1 MPNQPSPSSERLSGT
16 ISAVPTPNHDIHGPA
31 PRPGTFAG
39 APTLDLWASP
49 TGLHHFSDDTTI
61 NFQCNRWAEAVGPR
75 GVEEVGRVCGQ
86 QKTQADWIEAF
97 LALATSAREEGRDLD
112 AAFYDRGAE
121 FFMTPEDPRKTP
133 TRRRLVGAFQNTF
146 RVVPVMVPYG
156 SAHLPAYD
164 LRPQGEPVSTWV
176 VFGGFDSYI
185 EEFLPALAAVVE
197 QGRRVIA
204 FDGPGQGGA
213 LEEQGLVLT
222 PHWEQPVAAV
232 LDHFALDEVTLV
244 GISLGG
250 ELVVQA
256 AAFEERVRRVVAWNA
271 MDDLLETVLAH
282 APLPRPLVT
291 HGPRRLVNSL
301 IRRRAAT
308 SSIVEWGL
316 WQGMHITGTTSPVD
330 FLRAIS
336 RLHTREV
343 SARVRA
349 DVLLLQ
355 GREDHYVPGDQMWR
369 QARALTGARSVT
381 TRVFTAA
388 EQASSHCQVGNT
400 QLALRTILS
409 WEDAFLTP

>member
-1 MPNQPSPSSERLSGT
+1 MTSESLPIPARHPRPTGVESTSTRDGRGSDPQPSPIRSR
-16 ISAVPTPNHDIHGPA
+16 VPALDLRA
-31 PRPGTFAG
+31 
-39 APTLDLWASP
+39 APT
-49 TGLHHFSDDTTI
+49 GFHRFSDEATI
-61 NFQCNRWAEAVGPR
+61 NFQCNRWAEVVGQR
-75 GVEEVGRVCGQ
+75 GVEEIRRISRLQ
-86 QKTQADWIEAF
+86 RTPADWIEAF
-97 LALATSAREEGRDLD
+97 VSLAASARQEGRDLD

-121 FFMTPEDPRKTP
+121 FFMTPEDPRKAP
-133 TRRRLVGAFQNTF
+133 TRRRLVETLRRAFA
-146 RVVPVMVPYG
+146 VAPHMVPYG
-156 SAHLPAYD
+156 SAHLPTYD
-164 LRPQGEPVSTWV
+164 LRPDGEPVSTWV

-185 EEFLPALAAVVE
+185 EEFLPVLAAAAQ

-213 LEEQGLVLT
+213 LEDQGLTLT
-222 PHWEQPVAAV
+222 HRWEEPVAAV

-250 ELVVQA
+250 ELVVRA
-256 AAFEERVRRVVAWNA
+256 AAFEARARRVVAWDA

-282 APLPRPLVT
+282 APLPRWLVT
-291 HGPRRLVNSL
+291 AGPRRLVDSL

-308 SSIVEWGL
+308 SPTVEWGV
-316 WQGMHITGTTSPVD
+316 WQGMHVTGTTSPTD
-330 FLRAIS
+330 FLRATS
-336 RLHTREV
+336 RLHSREV

-355 GREDHYVPGDQMWR
+355 GQEDHYVPNRQTWR

-381 TRVFTAA
+381 TRVFTGA

-409 WEDAFLTP
+409 WEEDLIG